1 MGLRRRAAVFKVRH
15 LPIDTLC
22 EHVITIHQSAV
33 HPERVR
39 VGL

>member
-1 MGLRRRAAVFKVRH
+1 VFKVKH
-15 LPIDTLC
+15 LPIETLRK
-22 EHVITIHQSAV
+22 HVITIHQNAV